1 MKEYVDREKVIE
13 VFENSDFDVS
23 DCDGY
28 QVTPGI
34 SIKKVYD
41 LINSIPNDDVV
52 EVMHGKWIDTGYFG
66 IHHMK
71 IAQCSS
77 CKHESEG
84 SINDKYCPNCGAKMD
99 LEE

>member
-34 SIKKVYD
+34 SIEKFYD
-41 LINSIPNDDVV
+41 LINSIPNADVV
-52 EVMHGKWIDTGYFG
+52 EVKHGKWEDGNEFCPCCGENKFKDLYADIWADW
-66 IHHMK
+66 K
-71 IAQCSS
+71 P
-77 CKHESEG
+77 
-84 SINDKYCPNCGAKMD
+84 KYCPNCGAKMD